1 MKNIFIATVLTIS
14 GCVVSGFAIANPVNA
29 EPQIMA
35 ALYPNSTAPQ
45 VEITNQNTE
54 INRNQIIVAVN
65 TTPEIIA
72 ITTDL
77 ISGYSYDRVVT
88 MSKVDNIGCLV
99 NGNGSVNGSVMCGF
113 IDND

>member
-14 GCVVSGFAIANPVNA
+14 SFVISGLAIANPVNA
-29 EPQIMA
+29 QPQIMA

-45 VEITNQNTE
+45 VEITNQNAE

-65 TTPEIIA
+65 ATPEMIA

-77 ISGYSYDRVVT
+77 VSGYSYDRIVT
-88 MSKVDNIGCLV
+88 MSKADSIGCLV

-113 IDND
+113 IDHD